1 MLFFFQQLQNKLQEE
16 FLVQDRKY
24 QEAGQIRGRKW

>member
-1 MLFFFQQLQNKLQEE
+1 MCVFFKKLQNKLQEQI
-16 FLVQDRKY
+16 LVQDHKY